1 MNYIWSLFNNGII
14 TRPILSFSMAS
25 SDIDDQPY
33 ALFGGFNSSQI
44 VGGEKGLQTF
54 KNNPGNYKSNMRSWA
69 LDIKDFLY
77 DSKSLR
83 NSDRRYPAVIDTGS
97 SFVAVPP
104 EEYKAL
110 RDKWK
115 TQVDDHNCESDPT
128 FCSSRLNCE
137 QLAKKISPVSFQIG
151 ETLFHLK
158 PMGYLHQGEGICQFA
173 IAQNPLD
180 RHNNGNFLFGGLF
193 LKHFYSVYDYDR
205 ELISLGVNRH
215 SKDLVSMQQL
225 EHAKL
230 RRPGET
236 ARSSAEADEMQTE
249 AESSYTAA
257 AESEKLAG
265 KVEPQGI
272 KSLDGKLDRT
282 VLDNNSD
289 DIIEEVMK
297 KSDKKREVLKKK
309 PTTLNATLDANKT
322 VVSVELQ
329 ANQSQDV

>member
-115 TQVDDHNCESDPT
+115 TQVDDLNCESDPT

-137 QLAKKISPVSFQIG
+137 QLGKKISPVSF
-151 ETLFHLK
+151 
-158 PMGYLHQGEGICQFA
+158 
-173 IAQNPLD
+173 
-180 RHNNGNFLFGGLF
+180 
-193 LKHFYSVYDYDR
+193 
-205 ELISLGVNRH
+205 
-215 SKDLVSMQQL
+215 
-225 EHAKL
+225 
-230 RRPGET
+230 
-236 ARSSAEADEMQTE
+236 
-249 AESSYTAA
+249 
-257 AESEKLAG
+257 
-265 KVEPQGI
+265 
-272 KSLDGKLDRT
+272 
-282 VLDNNSD
+282 
-289 DIIEEVMK
+289 
-297 KSDKKREVLKKK
+297 
-309 PTTLNATLDANKT
+309 
-322 VVSVELQ
+322 
-329 ANQSQDV
+329 